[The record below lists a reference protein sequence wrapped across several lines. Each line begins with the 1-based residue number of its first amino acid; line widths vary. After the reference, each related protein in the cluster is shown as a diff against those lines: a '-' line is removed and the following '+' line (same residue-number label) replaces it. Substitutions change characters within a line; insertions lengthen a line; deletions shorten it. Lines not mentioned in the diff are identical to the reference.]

1 MPKGVKEILT
11 RFFSAEIEL
20 RNQKEHRQCL
30 LCKEANASR
39 GWYVDN
45 AANNIKHLRSNHAEQ
60 VEQFCAEKD
69 KGERTIF
76 PQKMGFAQTVYR
88 WIDFI
93 LKTNGSF
100 TIVINETFRSFTNL
114 KKISFSTMLKYLHAL
129 HTHSKEEI
137 TKMLPNSFGI
147 TLDGYIHY
155 LDQELYLGV
164 FASFVHLGNP
174 KHILL
179 AIRRFPIIK
188 EDRTHYNERLI
199 EVALKSYGKTMANVA
214 YIVANNTNWNPA
226 LAREINA
233 PFIEC
238 FAQKLNLAVEKFLE
252 EEGYNPLVHKVD
264 QIFRMLA
271 TWNISKKWSNIVK
284 GTELEEMTSIPYALT
299 HWTLKYEMTKRYV
312 KIHETLKNNQDELGV
327 DALKESELVR
337 LEELHTDVANFYSV
351 YQLFQRDDL
360 NLVQVKCLCEA
371 LSEDYPVMSSYLHP
385 DQFSL
390 FEKAIIHCIEGGSL
404 TKQEHQLLETFMS
417 IDKGDDET
425 DEQPMK
431 KAKIEPLNY
440 AEQKLGSL
448 NRKLPD
454 LRFILPTAAIVE
466 RFFFGDKDSLP
477 SSKLISMPEEYF
489 EIAMMLNMNRFL
501 WDVST
506 LDRFVVQ
513 FGHHIKE
520 PSDRDDESAEYK
532 QKYLRYKSEESFRMN
547 LMYGVMDD
555 QSIDADGEYHL

>member
-1 MPKGVKEILT
+1 MPKGVKEILA
-11 RFFSAEIEL
+11 RFFSAETEF

-30 LCKEANASR
+30 LCKEGNTSR

-45 AANNIKHLRSNHAEQ
+45 AANNIKHLRSNHTEQ

-69 KGERTIF
+69 KSERTIF
-76 PQKMGFAQTVYR
+76 PRKMGFAQTVYR

-93 LKTNGSF
+93 LKMNGSF
-100 TIVINETFRSFTNL
+100 PIVQDEHFRSFTIL
-114 KKISFSTMLKYLHAL
+114 KNISFSTMLKYLHAL

-179 AIRRFPIIK
+179 AIRRFPVIK
-188 EDRTHYNERLI
+188 EDRTLYNEELI
-199 EVALKSYGKTMANVA
+199 EVALKIYGKTMNNVA
-214 YIVANNTNWNPA
+214 YIVANNTNWNPT
-226 LAREINA
+226 LARGINA
-233 PFIEC
+233 PFIGC
-238 FAQKLNLAVEKFLE
+238 YAQKLNLAVEKFLE
-252 EEGYNPLVHKVD
+252 EEGYSPLVDKVD
-264 QIFRMLA
+264 HIFRMLD
-271 TWNISKKWSNIVK
+271 TWNIIKKWSNIVK
-284 GTELEEMTSIPYALT
+284 GTELEEMISIPSART
-299 HWTLKYEMTKRYV
+299 NWTLKFEMTERYV
-312 KIHETLKNNQDELGV
+312 KIHETLKTNQEELGIEV
-327 DALKESELVR
+327 LKGSEVAR
-337 LEELHTDVANFYSV
+337 LEELHIELANFYSV

-371 LSEDYPVMSSYLHP
+371 LSEDYPLMTSYLHP
-385 DQFSL
+385 DQFSP
-390 FEKAIIHCIEGGSL
+390 FEKAIIRCIEGGSL

-417 IDKGDDET
+417 VEKDDDES

-431 KAKIEPLNY
+431 KAKIEPPNY
-440 AEQKLGSL
+440 AEQKLGSI
-448 NRKLPD
+448 NKKLPD
-454 LRFILPTAAIVE
+454 
-466 RFFFGDKDSLP
+466 DSLP
-477 SSKLISMPEEYF
+477 SSKLLSMPDEHF
-489 EIAMMLNMNRFL
+489 EMAMMLNMNRFL

-506 LDRFVVQ
+506 LDRFAVQ

-520 PSDRDDESAEYK
+520 PSDRDDDSEEYK
-532 QKYLRYKSEESFRMN
+532 QEYLRYKSEESFRMN

-555 QSIDADGEYHL
+555 SSRDADGEYHL